1 MRVLSV
7 AINFVNNMTSNV
19 ITLTLLIF
27 ISYCVAIVIIV
38 AINVTI
44 VVIND
49 VMYRLFYY

>member
-7 AINFVNNMTSNV
+7 AINVVNNMTSNV

-27 ISYCVAIVIIV
+27 ISYCVTIVIIV
-38 AINVTI
+38 AIDTI